1 MADEIR
7 DEELETSEV
16 EEKDEQ
22 LEAEQEGDFTKDE
35 DAHEEAENLEG
46 EIEANSELVDD
57 MVKVEP
63 EEGELEITIYL
74 DEATAGEENADVVD
88 EVNETT
94 TEEDTEDLIASGESA
109 LRAFYEEECDDLQQ
123 EEDLTES
130 EAKEE
135 LGIVDTGSVEETP
148 VIDSL
153 VNETFV
159 SAPGPG
165 DENNIVVEKFDD
177 NKTVHYDDGDEFPNA
192 ATYGEDDMASDNDD
206 AFNDGGFDGESSSD
220 GIGESWRDW
229 L

>member
-88 EVNETT
+88 EV
-94 TEEDTEDLIASGESA
+94 
-109 LRAFYEEECDDLQQ
+109 
-123 EEDLTES
+123 
-130 EAKEE
+130 K
-135 LGIVDTGSVEETP
+135 ETP

>member
-109 LRAFYEEECDDLQQ
+109 LRR
-123 EEDLTES
+123 
-130 EAKEE
+130 
-135 LGIVDTGSVEETP
+135 
-148 VIDSL
+148 
-153 VNETFV
+153 
-159 SAPGPG
+159 
-165 DENNIVVEKFDD
+165 
-177 NKTVHYDDGDEFPNA
+177 
-192 ATYGEDDMASDNDD
+192 M
-206 AFNDGGFDGESSSD
+206 
-220 GIGESWRDW
+220 
-229 L
+229 